1 MRIFVDDGST
11 NIKLAW
17 MEDGAVKTL
26 ISPNSFKPEW
36 SMTLLTDSSVPAS
49 ANYEIDGEK
58 YSFDQLSPDALDEI
72 GMLVHEPQ
80 HPPVLALERLAQPGG
95 RPRLGF
101 RRIVR
106 QWLAHLQ
113 HGHAPHGDELPA
125 SHLQPRLARP

>member
-17 MEDGAVKTL
+17 MEEGAVKTL

-58 YSFDQLSPDALDEI
+58 YSFDQLSPDAVRTTETRYQYSDVNVVAIHHALMQSGI
-72 GMLVHEPQ
+72 EPQ
-80 HPPVLALERLAQPGG
+80 PVD
-95 RPRLGF
+95 
-101 RRIVR
+101 VVVT
-106 QWLAHLQ
+106 
-113 HGHAPHGDELPA
+113 LPWA
-125 SHLQPRLARP
+125 STWMKTISLIWPTSSGKKRT

>member
-17 MEDGAVKTL
+17 MEEGAVKTL

-58 YSFDQLSPDALDEI
+58 YSFDQLSPDAVRTTETRYQYSDVNVVAIHHALMQSGI
-72 GMLVHEPQ
+72 EPQ
-80 HPPVLALERLAQPGG
+80 PVDVVVTLP
-95 RPRLGF
+95 LG
-101 RRIVR
+101 
-106 QWLAHLQ
+106 
-113 HGHAPHGDELPA
+113 E
-125 SHLQPRLARP
+125 